1 MGLFEMGKEK
11 NGGSDK
17 SIGENLKIWGSSERG
32 GGEGNKS
39 LSNKWNLATKM
50 NHNLKLKAKC
60 VNQMYQMNETLFM
73 EGLRKR
79 CNFP

>member
-1 MGLFEMGKEK
+1 MEEAIEK
-11 NGGSDK
+11 SSKDK
-17 SIGENLKIWGSSERG
+17 SIGGNLKIWGSWERG

-39 LSNKWNLATKM
+39 LSDKWNLATKM

-60 VNQMYQMNETLFM
+60 INQMYQMNETLSM